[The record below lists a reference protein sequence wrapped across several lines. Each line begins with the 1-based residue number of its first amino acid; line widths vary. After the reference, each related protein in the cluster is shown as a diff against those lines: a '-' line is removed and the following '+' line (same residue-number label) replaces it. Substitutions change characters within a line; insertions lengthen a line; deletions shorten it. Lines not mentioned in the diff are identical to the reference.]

1 MNLPIVQARIT
12 NGLIGVN
19 WSLGQYNIRTKPADL
34 SIRSTPA
41 TVSAPM
47 RYASMSIDMTRT
59 HEALT
64 GGNPLT
70 LFRKLQSQMS
80 GHAAQNIQKVVHKWD
95 QIGNIADGKNAI
107 PGLAKQGM
115 LESGPDLQL
124 FGPAT
129 PRNIDIHWDIPEPDI
144 HVRQGGVD
152 VQVQANKPKIS
163 YYRGTVDVYMKQK
176 PSVDFS
182 VQHLDVRV

>member
-19 WSLGQYNIRTKPADL
+19 WSLGRYDIRTRSADL
-34 SIRSTPA
+34 AIQSTPA
-41 TVSAPM
+41 TISAPI
-47 RYASMSIDMTRT
+47 RYASMSIDMSRT
-59 HEALT
+59 HEALN
-64 GGNPLT
+64 GGNPLS
-70 LFRKLQSQMS
+70 LFRKLQSQMA
-80 GHAAQNIQKVVHKWD
+80 GYAQQNIREVVQKWD

-115 LESGPDLQL
+115 LKGGPDLQV

-129 PRNIDIHWDIPEPDI
+129 PRNIDIHWNIPEPD
-144 HVRQGGVD
+144 VQVQQGGVD
-152 VQVQANKPKIS
+152 VQVQTHRPDIS
-163 YYRGTVDVYMKQK
+163 YSRGSVDVYMKQK

>member
-1 MNLPIVQARIT
+1 MNLPIVQAHIT

-19 WSLGQYNIRTKPADL
+19 WSLGRYDIRTKSADL

-41 TVSAPM
+41 TVSSPLRSAT
-47 RYASMSIDMTRT
+47 MSIDMTRT

-64 GGNPLT
+64 GGNPLK
-70 LFRKLQSQMS
+70 LYRKLQSQMT
-80 GHAAQNIQKVVHKWD
+80 GYAAQNIRDVVQKWN

-115 LESGPDLQL
+115 LKGGPDLQV

-129 PRNIDIHWDIPEPDI
+129 PRNIDIHWDIPKAD
-144 HVRQGGVD
+144 VQVQRGGVD
-152 VQVQANKPKIS
+152 VQVQTHSPDIT
-163 YYRGTVDVYMKQK
+163 YYREAVNVYMKQK

-182 VQHLDVRV
+182 VKHLNIQV